1 MKIIRSL
8 LTGVVALVLLPGLL
22 GPATPPMHDS
32 QAKVQPILAE
42 LAVNNPDQRVAVIVQ
57 KYSPDIQVESQVER
71 LGGKVTKDLH
81 IINGFAAEMSAGAAL
96 ELAQEPQVRW
106 ISLDGVVESSGV
118 PSTIQGRKTPPRSEA
133 VNYYLDTLGVRNV
146 WAMGLQGQGIT
157 VAVIDSGI
165 NKDAD
170 FNQVKTSA
178 SGMEITLKPGHD
190 RIIIQKSFNSNA
202 RRIQDVYGHG
212 THVAGI
218 IGGNGTNS
226 RGEIMGIAPQVQL
239 ISLKVCDENGMAYES
254 DVVAAMQWVL
264 DNKAIYNIR
273 ILNMSINSTV
283 EQTYHTSPMDAAA
296 EILWFNDIVVVVSS
310 GNMDATGSMIDSAP
324 ANDPFI
330 ITVGASDETGTSDR
344 SDDFFTSFSAYGTT
358 MNGYTKPDIAAP
370 GKDIYSVL
378 SNNSSWSRE
387 YPERVSS
394 TRQYFR
400 LSGTSMAA
408 PMVSGAVA
416 LLLQD
421 EPDLTPDQVKY
432 RLLHSG
438 SNLSQGDYLFPY
450 LDIYGAITST
460 TIESANTG
468 IPANQLLWSGTDPI
482 SWDSV
487 SWNSVSWNSVS
498 WNSVSWNSVSWN
510 SVSWNSVYWGP

>member
-1 MKIIRSL
+1 MKIRRSL
-8 LTGVVALVLLPGLL
+8 ITGIVALVLLPGLL
-22 GPATPPMHDS
+22 ASATPPVNAS
-32 QAKVQPILAE
+32 LAKVQPILTE
-42 LAVNNPDQRVAVIVQ
+42 LAVKNPDQRVAVIVQ
-57 KYSPDIQVESQVER
+57 KYSPDIKVELLVER

-96 ELAQEPQVRW
+96 ELAQDPQVRW
-106 ISLDGVVESSGV
+106 VSLDGTVESTGV
-118 PSTIQGRKTPPRSEA
+118 LSITQSRKTTPKSDA
-133 VNYYLDTLGVRNV
+133 VNYYLDTLGVRKV

-170 FNQVKTSA
+170 FSQGKS
-178 SGMEITLKPGHD
+178 SGTETVLKPGHD
-190 RIIIQKSFNSNA
+190 RIIVQKTFNTKG
-202 RRIQDVYGHG
+202 RKVQDVYGHG

-239 ISLKVCDENGMAYES
+239 ISLKVCDEKGMAYES
-254 DVVAAMQWVL
+254 DVVVAMQWVL
-264 DNKAIYNIR
+264 DKKEVYNIR

-296 EILWFNDIVVVVSS
+296 EILWFNGIVVVVSS

-330 ITVGASDETGTSDR
+330 ITAGASDELGTPDR
-344 SDDFFTSFSAYGTT
+344 SDDFFTSFSAFGTT
-358 MNGYTKPDIAAP
+358 MNSYTKPDITAP

-378 SNNSSWSRE
+378 SNNSSWLRD

-394 TRQYFR
+394 DKQYFR

-408 PMVSGAVA
+408 PMVSGAAA

-432 RLLHSG
+432 RLMHTG
-438 SNLSQGDYLFPY
+438 SSLSQGSFTFPY
-450 LDIYGAITST
+450 LDIYEAVTST
-460 TIESANTG
+460 TTESSNTG

-482 SWDSV
+482 TWDSV

>member
-8 LTGVVALVLLPGLL
+8 LTGIVALVLLPGLFGL
-22 GPATPPMHDS
+22 ATPPVNAS
-32 QAKVQPILAE
+32 LAKVQPILAE

-96 ELAQEPQVRW
+96 ELAQDPQVRW
-106 ISLDGVVESSGV
+106 ISLDGVVESTGV
-118 PSTIQGRKTPPRSEA
+118 LSITQGKKTPPREEA

-170 FNQVKTSA
+170 FNQVKA
-178 SGMEITLKPGHD
+178 SGTETTLKPGHD
-190 RIIIQKSFNSNA
+190 RIILQKSFNSNA

-254 DVVAAMQWVL
+254 DVVVAMQWVL
-264 DNKAIYNIR
+264 DKKAIYNIR

-283 EQTYHTSPMDAAA
+283 EQTYHTSPMDAA
-296 EILWFNDIVVVVSS
+296 
-310 GNMDATGSMIDSAP
+310 
-324 ANDPFI
+324 
-330 ITVGASDETGTSDR
+330 
-344 SDDFFTSFSAYGTT
+344 
-358 MNGYTKPDIAAP
+358 
-370 GKDIYSVL
+370 
-378 SNNSSWSRE
+378 
-387 YPERVSS
+387 
-394 TRQYFR
+394 
-400 LSGTSMAA
+400 
-408 PMVSGAVA
+408 
-416 LLLQD
+416 
-421 EPDLTPDQVKY
+421 
-432 RLLHSG
+432 
-438 SNLSQGDYLFPY
+438 
-450 LDIYGAITST
+450 
-460 TIESANTG
+460 
-468 IPANQLLWSGTDPI
+468 
-482 SWDSV
+482 
-487 SWNSVSWNSVS
+487 
-498 WNSVSWNSVSWN
+498 
-510 SVSWNSVYWGP
+510 